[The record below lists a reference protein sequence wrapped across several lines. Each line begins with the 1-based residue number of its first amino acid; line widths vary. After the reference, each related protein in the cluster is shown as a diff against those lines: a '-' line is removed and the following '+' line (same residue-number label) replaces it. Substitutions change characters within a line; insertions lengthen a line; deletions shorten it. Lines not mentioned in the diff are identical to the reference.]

1 MSNLPEGAENDP
13 RAPYN
18 EPEVEYETLD
28 LDVSLTVT
36 KTISI
41 EVQKGSDN
49 PTISEAVK
57 EAVSDELE
65 GIGWCIEDIDW

>member
-1 MSNLPEGAENDP
+1 MSNLPAGAENDP

-18 EPEVEYETLD
+18 EPEVEYEALD
-28 LDVSLTVT
+28 LDISLTVT
-36 KTISI
+36 KTISV

-49 PTISEAVK
+49 PTIAEAVK

-65 GIGWCIEDIDW
+65 GIGWAIEDIDW